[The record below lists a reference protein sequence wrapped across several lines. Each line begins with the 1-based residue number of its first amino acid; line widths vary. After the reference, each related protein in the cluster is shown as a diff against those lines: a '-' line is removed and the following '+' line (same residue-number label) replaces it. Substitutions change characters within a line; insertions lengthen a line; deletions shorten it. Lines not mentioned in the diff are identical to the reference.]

1 MGIRFLCDACGKRI
15 HVKGFLAGKRG
26 ICPKCGAGV
35 DIPLESRLPAGRT
48 RQARAPTAEPVT
60 AEASSPLRQLPVGRV
75 VGVSDFPRSDVLA
88 ESANAPWFVRA
99 DEFAPPRPLDGSEL
113 RTLLE
118 SGTIGPAADVRRDD
132 WPNWVP
138 VRELAFGGSARSA
151 PAAGFGAVR
160 RSNAA
165 PLVSASVMPGPGDP
179 TSLLPPRAATI
190 VEGSDFSPETT
201 PLYYPRRT
209 TVRRVLLVATLLLL
223 VLAVGAIGMW
233 LIVNGFRIAKVLEP
247 SSPRVVAR
255 RQVPDLIPRIEEMF
269 RCDG

>member
-15 HVKGFLAGKRG
+15 HVKDFLAGKRG

-48 RQARAPTAEPVT
+48 RQARAPTSEPK
-60 AEASSPLRQLPVGRV
+60 ADEASSSLRLLPVGRI
-75 VGVSDFPRSDVLA
+75 VGVSDFPRTDVLA
-88 ESANAPWFVRA
+88 EAANSPWFIRTA
-99 DEFAPPRPLDGSEL
+99 EFAPPRLLDGNEL
-113 RTLLE
+113 RTLLDT
-118 SGTIGPAADVRRDD
+118 GTIGPAAEVRRDD

-138 VRELAFGGSARSA
+138 ARELQSWGTATSALTAGTGRAQPGNAAPIRSA
-151 PAAGFGAVR
+151 PMLGTGVPAR
-160 RSNAA
+160 
-165 PLVSASVMPGPGDP
+165 
-179 TSLLPPRAATI
+179 LLPPQVMPTA
-190 VEGSDFSPETT
+190 EGSDFSPSTT

-209 TVRRVLLVATLLLL
+209 TVRRALLVATLLLL
-223 VLAVGAIGMW
+223 VLAVGVIGMW

-247 SSPRVVAR
+247 PSPRVVAR